1 MQGDDE
7 EFGGIEGNQLMNNYF
22 NNDLAS
28 EVDSD
33 DDDAWEAVCR
43 NACWKYN
50 LSMNKFTC
58 IVVKDNYVP

>member
-22 NNDLAS
+22 NNDLGS

-33 DDDAWEAVCR
+33 DDDDAWEAV
-43 NACWKYN
+43 
-50 LSMNKFTC
+50 
-58 IVVKDNYVP
+58 